1 MRIQYILILSALS
14 ACTKPPLSHFGDKDL
29 SGQTPTSDMVFVAG
43 KGKVPSFYVG
53 VSEEPNVNY
62 VAYLHWL
69 RRVYIDYPE
78 VAKDAEIR
86 VKTLGEVHRFNDPLL
101 TYHMEHPAFAYYPIV
116 GATWYQAN
124 KYLQWK
130 TDRVN
135 EDILIRNKILE
146 VDYDQMNEANFNT
159 EAYVYGQDDGLR
171 LGKKQLRDERVK
183 RRGTR
188 DVSWADGI
196 LLPQYRL
203 PTEAEWELL
212 QNENTS
218 NDVHT
223 QYPYGKNYPILR
235 WVRTYFRGSG
245 SYNAKT
251 HAMSDYDYHWK
262 KGVIPNPS
270 DYENYAQGIQ
280 GPYLSK
286 KNKLPSNVAGNV
298 REWLLDIY
306 EEEPQTKWETFAE
319 YFWQNEFETRADS
332 MQFVY
337 DQDGII
343 DMKDS
348 LGKFP
353 FKIYGTNSDGS
364 AMWVVPPIQGSYIAF
379 LGVKYEDVKLEKY
392 DSWNTDNFEAFYKK
406 VKLQVRQA
414 FYETYYPMINYNGK
428 RLASQVPFVRI
439 QELISVSKLYP
450 YNQNRL
456 SGFHNWNNLN
466 MDSIDATAKN
476 WIKNEWAIERERGM
490 KYYRYGDGTIV
501 YHNDTLG
508 DYTKMLVSE
517 YKTVKTYSNRPRLVK
532 GSTWQSPDF
541 KRREPMSPDS
551 AAMDV
556 GFRCVMPYISTPV
569 KREYK
574 VKW

>member
-1 MRIQYILILSALS
+1 MKIQYFLFLIVLST
-14 ACTKPPLSHFGDKDL
+14 CNKPPLSHFGDKEL

-69 RRVYIDYPE
+69 RRVYLDYPE
-78 VAKDAEIR
+78 EAKQAEIK

-101 TYHMEHPAFAYYPIV
+101 TYHMEHPAFAYYPVV

-135 EDILIRNKILE
+135 EAILIKNKILE
-146 VDYDQMNEANFNT
+146 VDYDQINEANFNT
-159 EAYVYGQDDGLR
+159 EAYVYGQGDGLR
-171 LGKKQLRDERVK
+171 LGKNQLKDERMRK
-183 RRGTR
+183 GGTR
-188 DVSWADGI
+188 FPVWQDGI
-196 LLPQYRL
+196 ILPHYRL

-212 QNENTS
+212 RDENKS
-218 NDVHT
+218 SDFHS

-235 WVRTYFRGSG
+235 WARGHFRGSG
-245 SYNAKT
+245 SQYEAS
-251 HAMSDYDYHWK
+251 AMQDYDYHWK

-270 DYENYAQGIQ
+270 DYPNYGQGIQ

-286 KNKLPSNVAGNV
+286 NNKLPSNIAGNV

-306 EEEPQTKWETFAE
+306 EEEPQNDWESYAE
-319 YFWQNEFETRADS
+319 YFWQNEFETRIDS
-332 MQFVY
+332 LQFIY

-343 DMKDS
+343 DLKDS
-348 LGKFP
+348 LGEFP

-364 AMWVVPPIQGSYIAF
+364 PFLVVPPIANGSYRRF
-379 LGVKYEDVKLEKY
+379 MRMKYLEVPLAKY
-392 DSWNTDNFEAFYKK
+392 DSWNTNDFETFYKK
-406 VKLQVRQA
+406 TKPFIKQAYYDFYFPTAHLQGYNWQYRLPKEPLQNVQMKLKYSQ
-414 FYETYYPMINYNGK
+414 FGYN
-428 RLASQVPFVRI
+428 VPKYGYCRV
-439 QELISVSKLYP
+439 
-450 YNQNRL
+450 
-456 SGFHNWNNLN
+456 WNVMNLN
-466 MDSIDATAKN
+466 MDSIDARAKN
-476 WIKNEWAIERERGM
+476 WIKEFWDVEVKNGLSYFRL
-490 KYYRYGDGTIV
+490 GDGQLV

-508 DYTKMLVSE
+508 DYTKSWVEE
-517 YKTVKTYSNRPRLVK
+517 YKAVKTYTNARRVIR
-532 GSTWQSPDF
+532 GGTWQSPGF
-541 KRREPMSPDS
+541 NRREPMSPDS

-569 KREYK
+569 
-574 VKW
+574 

>member
-1 MRIQYILILSALS
+1 MKIHYLIFLFALA
-14 ACTKPPLSHFGDKDL
+14 ACNKPPLSHFGDKDL

-69 RRVYIDYPE
+69 RRVYVDYPE

-135 EDILIRNKILE
+135 EDILIRNQVLR
-146 VDYDQMNEANFNT
+146 VDYNQVNEANFNT
-159 EAYVYGQDDGLR
+159 EAYVYGQHDGLMQ
-171 LGKKQLRDERVK
+171 GKNQLQDEQTK
-183 RRGTR
+183 NGTR
-188 DVSWADGI
+188 LPVWTDGV

-212 QNENTS
+212 KNENKLS
-218 NDVHT
+218 DFHS

-235 WVRTYFRGSG
+235 WARGHFRGSG
-245 SYNAKT
+245 WNSEPS
-251 HAMSDYDYHWK
+251 AMSDYDYHWK
-262 KGVIPNPS
+262 KGVIPNPN
-270 DYENYAQGIQ
+270 DYPNYGQGIQ

-286 KNKLPSNVAGNV
+286 NNKLPSNVAGNV
-298 REWLLDIY
+298 REWLMDIY
-306 EEEPQTKWETFAE
+306 EEEPQQDWESYAE
-319 YFWQNEFETRADS
+319 YFWQNEFETRKDS
-332 MQFVY
+332 MQFIY

-343 DMKDS
+343 DLKDS
-348 LGKFP
+348 LGKLP

-364 AMWVVPPIQGSYIAF
+364 PMWVVPPIQGTYREF
-379 LGVKYEDVKLEKY
+379 LGMEYKDVKLERY
-392 DSWNTDNFEAFYKK
+392 DSWNTDNFESFYKK
-406 VKLQVRQA
+406 AKLQVRQA
-414 FYETYYPMINYNGK
+414 FYETYYPAINYNGT
-428 RLASQVPFVRI
+428 RLASEIPFIRI
-439 QELISVSKLYP
+439 QELTAVSQLYP

-456 SGFHNWNNLN
+456 YGFHSWRDLN
-466 MDSIDATAKN
+466 IDSIDANAKS
-476 WIKNEWAIERERGM
+476 WIKNEWNVERERGM
-490 KYYRYGDGTIV
+490 AYYRFGDGRIV
-501 YHNDTLG
+501 YHNDSLG
-508 DYTKMLVSE
+508 DYTKSLIAE
-517 YKTVKTYSNRPRLVK
+517 YRTVKTYSNAPRVTR
-532 GSTWQSPDF
+532 GGTWQSPDF
-541 KRREPMSPDS
+541 NRRERMSPDS

-569 KREYK
+569 KKEYK